1 MTTGAPA
8 APTAP
13 TTPTAGDHERA
24 DATPASTTLLAAIA
38 RYARS
43 LYRLRRGNHVRLLC
57 DGGETFPAMLA
68 AIAGARQ
75 SIHLETYIFED
86 DRTGRRFADALIER
100 AGAGVAV
107 RIIYD
112 AIGSFGM
119 ADAFADRLRAA
130 GVQLIEYHP
139 VAPWR
144 ARFNLSRRDHRKILV
159 VDDELGFT
167 GGLNISDDYAAL
179 DDGGAGWHDLHCE
192 LRGPV
197 VIDLARL
204 FRRTWLAEGGA
215 PYRTPEH
222 PREDEPRPGTIA
234 ARVVDNSKR
243 RRRGA
248 IRRAYLTAIG
258 AAQRTIW
265 LENAYFLPD
274 LGMRRAL
281 AQAVLRGVEVVVIVP
296 GRNDVRLV
304 KYAGL
309 YVYPRMTAR
318 GIKILSWRGPMM
330 HAKMA
335 SIDGVWTCI
344 GSYNFDA
351 RSLRYNLEVVAEVID
366 DQVGAASARQFAADR
381 AQADAIDRAAW
392 QRLAWWQQALAWLAY
407 RIRGWL

>member
-1 MTTGAPA
+1 MTPGAPA
-8 APTAP
+8 ALTTTTAVDG
-13 TTPTAGDHERA
+13 ARA

-43 LYRLRRGNHVRLLC
+43 LYRLRRGNHVRLLR

-68 AIAGARQ
+68 AIGGARQ

-86 DRTGRRFADALIER
+86 DRTGRRFGDALIER

-130 GVQLIEYHP
+130 GIQLIEYHP

-159 VDDELGFT
+159 VDDDVGFT

-204 FRRTWLAEGGA
+204 FRRTWLA
-215 PYRTPEH
+215 
-222 PREDEPRPGTIA
+222 
-234 ARVVDNSKR
+234 
-243 RRRGA
+243 
-248 IRRAYLTAIG
+248 
-258 AAQRTIW
+258 
-265 LENAYFLPD
+265 
-274 LGMRRAL
+274 
-281 AQAVLRGVEVVVIVP
+281 
-296 GRNDVRLV
+296 
-304 KYAGL
+304 
-309 YVYPRMTAR
+309 
-318 GIKILSWRGPMM
+318 
-330 HAKMA
+330 
-335 SIDGVWTCI
+335 
-344 GSYNFDA
+344 
-351 RSLRYNLEVVAEVID
+351 
-366 DQVGAASARQFAADR
+366 
-381 AQADAIDRAAW
+381 
-392 QRLAWWQQALAWLAY
+392 
-407 RIRGWL
+407 